1 MLKRYF
7 GIDVGNGYTKY
18 NRGKFASRVDIGTLE
33 EPFGEVHSVVF
44 RGINYIVGSTNGAS
58 ILTEDKYFTDNYL
71 MLLLTGI
78 ALSEGNTS
86 GSIEANVTIGVP
98 ATQYKKEKRDA
109 IKEHLKGVHET
120 IIVDGRKFEIFIKDI
135 EVGMEGSLV
144 FKTNAIGKTL
154 VIDIGAGTV
163 NAVLWEGK
171 RKKFEDTI
179 NKSFYALLTEMSG
192 ILKKK
197 YDFNVEAEKV
207 EGYVGAKAI
216 KIKGSMKEVP
226 ELQMLL
232 SNFVESCAGTI
243 QRNTKFEWES
253 VDSIEIMGGGAEC
266 TFKLFK
272 DKYFKHANL
281 VEDGQF
287 INQQVYELIS
297 KIKFGS

>member
-86 GSIEANVTIGVP
+86 GSIEASVTIGVP
-98 ATQYKKEKRDA
+98 ATQYKKEKREA

-192 ILKKK
+192 VLKKK

-272 DKYFKHANL
+272 KYFKHANL

>member
-86 GSIEANVTIGVP
+86 GSIEASVTIGVP

-144 FKTNAIGKTL
+144 FKTNATGKTL

-207 EGYVGAKAI
+207 EGYVGAKSI

>member
-98 ATQYKKEKRDA
+98 ATQYKKEKREA

-207 EGYVGAKAI
+207 EGYVGAKSI